1 MRISLRAAGIVSM
14 VCLALVVAVPSHA
27 QTWSEAQKE
36 VWKNVENYW
45 ALDAKGDVEGFMSY
59 FDADYI
65 GWSYDS
71 AVPGDKATAR
81 KFITQEYQLSKT
93 LVYDIKPMAIQIHG
107 NIAFVHYYYSQI
119 VKNAEG
125 KTEDVRGRWTDILK
139 KQGDRW
145 VLIGDHGGRTKS

>member
-1 MRISLRAAGIVSM
+1 MKLALRTVGVVSM
-14 VCLALVVAVPSHA
+14 VCLAILVATPSHA

-71 AVPGDKATAR
+71 ALPGDKATVK
-81 KFITQEYQLSKT
+81 KFITQEYQQSKT
-93 LVYDIKPMAIQIHG
+93 LVWDIKPVAIQIYG
-107 NIAFVHYYYSQI
+107 NIAFVDYYYTQL
-119 VKNAEG
+119 VKNTDG
-125 KTEDVRGRWTDILK
+125 KNDENKGRWTDILK

-145 VLIGDHGGRTKS
+145 VLIGDHGGRIKN